1 MRVAAVSWFCSRFC
15 SRADPR
21 ASTLRAFVLGGA
33 LSLGACSHDL
43 IPNTDVEDTPDTR
56 DVVAFVE
63 KYRSAVMARDTGKLL
78 ALASKDY
85 YDDMGTPQ
93 GDDDVDLEG
102 LRERLTATF
111 GPELLSVHY
120 DIRYRDV
127 VFLHTKVLVDYTY
140 IGRFRIS
147 ATDGARWE
155 RRLSDNRLVL
165 AKTNKGGY
173 AILSGM

>member
-1 MRVAAVSWFCSRFC
+1 
-15 SRADPR
+15 
-21 ASTLRAFVLGGA
+21 
-33 LSLGACSHDL
+33 
-43 IPNTDVEDTPDTR
+43 
-56 DVVAFVE
+56 
-63 KYRSAVMARDTGKLL
+63 
-78 ALASKDY
+78 
-85 YDDMGTPQ
+85 MGTPQ